1 MHQPELF
8 QPYMHYL
15 SHTNLRSAD
24 LSSADLTGTNLSG
37 TDLTGSNLSGADM
50 RKATNISEAILDGT
64 IMCRTI
70 MPDGK
75 ENNSNC

>member
-1 MHQPELF
+1 M
-8 QPYMHYL
+8 
-15 SHTNLRSAD
+15 
-24 LSSADLTGTNLSG
+24 TGNYFSPNAGDSIIVRLKIDRQGQTLAQITTKIAELSG
-37 TDLTGSNLSGADM
+37 VDM
-50 RKATNISEAILDGT
+50 RQATNISEAILYGT